1 MPARQ
6 ITPRSY
12 IEKSLAEAIERR
24 VRKIVTTLSYVG
36 EQCLSEARENH
47 GYIDRTGNLT
57 SSIGYVVLRDGVR
70 VSGSDFRQISSGG
83 EGSESGK
90 KFLDSLVSQ
99 SGGGITLIMVAGM
112 NYASY
117 VETNYNVLISSEL
130 LMERLVPELMRKLGF
145 EKV

>member
-12 IEKSLAEAIERR
+12 VEKSLAEAIERR
-24 VRKIVTTLSYVG
+24 VQKIVKTLSYVG

-47 GYIDRTGNLT
+47 SYIDRTGNLT

-70 VSGSDFRQISSGG
+70 VGGSDFRQVQSGG
-83 EGSESGK
+83 EGAESGQ
-90 KFLDSLVSQ
+90 KFLESLISQ
-99 SGGGITLIMVAGM
+99 SSGGITLVMVAGM

-117 VETNYNVLISSEL
+117 VESNYNVLISSEL